1 MAAIGVSIPWLI
13 TLEGQNQPW
22 VLGTFLYEGVKL
34 ERGRRLV
41 STSSQ
46 YTYTPCPQSAL
57 QPSGQK
63 TILR

>member
-1 MAAIGVSIPWLI
+1 MATIGVSIPWLV
-13 TLEGQNQPW
+13 TLERQNQPW
-22 VLGTFLYEGVKL
+22 VLGTFLYEGVML

-46 YTYTPCPQSAL
+46 YTYTPRPHSTL
-57 QPSGQK
+57 QPSAQK